1 MNQVRLHD
9 FRCGLARLFRSGDK
23 CMDAK
28 CVAPEAAVPKRASNI
43 KTHHMLATTS
53 ENINT
58 TTVSDT

>member
-1 MNQVRLHD
+1 MNEVRLHD

-28 CVAPEAAVPKRASNI
+28 CVAPEAATPKRASNI
-43 KTHHMLATTS
+43 KTHHMWATTS